1 MKTRFNLYRPIH
13 KGLRLELVQLL
24 VEAGSADPSSLE
36 SVGAVTARFGQAARL
51 VEAHHHHEDLHLG
64 PILARLAPAIHAE
77 MEVDHGALDR
87 DLASLRDIAERLA
100 VDPNRAEGLQAFYLG
115 YAAFVSRLFLHL
127 DREEHAY
134 MEALQAAYSD
144 AELHAI
150 DGAIVASVEP
160 ELLPVF
166 FSHMIPAMNPPE
178 RVELLAGA
186 RANAPAPVF
195 EGMCQLAKA
204 ALPAPA
210 WEDLRAGLALPA
222 VTRAA
227 QALPA

>member
-1 MKTRFNLYRPIH
+1 MKSRFNLYRPIH
-13 KGLRLELVQLL
+13 KGLRKELVELL
-24 VEAGSADPSSLE
+24 VEAGSADPTNLE
-36 SVGAVTARFGQAARL
+36 SVRAVTARFGRAARL
-51 VEAHHHHEDLHLG
+51 VDSHHHHEDMHLG

-87 DLASLRDIAERLA
+87 DLASLRDLADRVVLDANRSER
-100 VDPNRAEGLQAFYLG
+100 LQAFYLG
-115 YAAFVSRLFLHL
+115 FAAFVSRFFLHL

-134 MEALQAAYSD
+134 MEALHAAYSD
-144 AELHAI
+144 EELHAI
-150 DGAIVASVEP
+150 DGAIVSSVEP
-160 ELLPVF
+160 DLLPVF
-166 FSHMIPAMNPPE
+166 FSLMIPAMRPPE

-210 WEDLRAGLALPA
+210 WDDLRAALALPA
-222 VTRAA
+222 AMHAV
-227 QALPA
+227 QAHPA